1 MNRVI
6 SAVHLSTRI
15 SPASILA
22 AINTTRRICPV
33 TRCHVNRVP
42 IERAVDLVPKEIAQ
56 YVQIVV
62 RLINFL
68 WGAEGRTLVCA
79 GHVHWIVRWVP
90 LCINIEKIAGI

>member
-6 SAVHLSTRI
+6 SAVHLSTRT
-15 SPASILA
+15 SPASIPA

-42 IERAVDLVPKEIAQ
+42 IERAVDLVPTEIAQ

-68 WGAEGRTLVCA
+68 WGAEGRTLACV
-79 GHVHWIVRWVP
+79 GHVHWIVQWAP
-90 LCINIEKIAGI
+90 LCTNIEKIAGI